1 MTKLLLDNG
10 ASIDLQA
17 GNARS
22 RRGKWSPLFAAASLG
37 QAEKALHLLGRGA
50 GFGPAHQSNT
60 GEVRRTVER
69 SPNALAS
76 QSIECTAICHS
87 YSLG

>member
-1 MTKLLLDNG
+1 MTKLLLDSG

-60 GEVRRTVER
+60 GEVRT
-69 SPNALAS
+69 S
-76 QSIECTAICHS
+76 
-87 YSLG
+87 